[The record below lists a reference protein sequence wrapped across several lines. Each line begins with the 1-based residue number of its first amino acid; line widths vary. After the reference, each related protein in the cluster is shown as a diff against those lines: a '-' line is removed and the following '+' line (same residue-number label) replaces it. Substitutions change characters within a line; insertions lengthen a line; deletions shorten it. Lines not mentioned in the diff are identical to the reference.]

1 MSIKVYSQLRSF
13 LYASIKQF
21 KISNFNIVSSESVN
35 FKRLKASDI
44 HALDIA
50 SLVDIVKYPISNKSF
65 GERFALKKIIIE
77 IN

>member
-1 MSIKVYSQLRSF
+1 M
-13 LYASIKQF
+13 
-21 KISNFNIVSSESVN
+21 SSESVN